1 MFCPECKSLLISS
14 GGQLKCRKCGYLRK
28 IDGADKSQM
37 TRKRRRT
44 ENEITIVDDE
54 GEKIRTLPT
63 IQLKCPKC
71 GNNLA
76 FWWLRQLRAADESEV
91 RFFRCTECEY
101 TWRQYD

>member
-1 MFCPECKSLLISS
+1 MLISS
-14 GGQLKCRKCGYLRK
+14 GGQLKCRKCGYIRK
-28 IDGADKSQM
+28 IERADQSQM
-37 TRKRRRT
+37 TRKKMRT

-54 GEKIRTLPT
+54 GEKLKTLPT
-63 IQLKCPKC
+63 IQIKCPKC
-71 GNNLA
+71 SNNLA